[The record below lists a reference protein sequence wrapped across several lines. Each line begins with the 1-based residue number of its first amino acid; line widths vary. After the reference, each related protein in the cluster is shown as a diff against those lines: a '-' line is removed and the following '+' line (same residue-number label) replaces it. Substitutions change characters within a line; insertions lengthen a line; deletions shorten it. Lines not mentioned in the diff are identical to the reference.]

1 MSMQQAFSGSVADL
15 LQDDPQD
22 EIVTQFDDDDA
33 GSSASSNDPQTQ
45 ETTVAAPPPE
55 QAPVVLAKDGVH
67 TIPYAELETARARA
81 AQADALAAELERL
94 KADQQA
100 QQQQADAPTSA
111 PAPQFDP
118 DTGLTEAQSARLR
131 EMEDASDFSTS
142 AQAKAQ
148 LFVAKCHAENGVIA
162 PQQSAELKQVQAELN
177 ALKAEKLQSAHELQ
191 ILASHPDAASIVG
204 STEFTKWID
213 GLPSYARA
221 GALHVHQNGSATEV
235 NQLLSDFKA
244 SIKPAAPA
252 PVTVASKAAAAA
264 AISRAAKPAIPAS
277 LSDVAAGVAAPTD
290 PSEAL
295 DGLSGSSKTI
305 AALDLSDAAFD
316 RWFNK
321 RA

>member
-33 GSSASSNDPQTQ
+33 GSSTSSNDPQTQ
-45 ETTVAAPPPE
+45 ETTAAAPPPE
-55 QAPVVLAKDGVH
+55 QAPVVLAKDGVN
-67 TIPYAELETARARA
+67 TIPYSVLEAERAQKAAFQQRIAELEATA
-81 AQADALAAELERL
+81 L
-94 KADQQA
+94 QA
-100 QQQQADAPTSA
+100 QQASAAAPA

-118 DTGLTEAQSARLR
+118 DTGLTETQSARLR
-131 EMEDASDFSTS
+131 EMEEASDFSAT

-177 ALKAEKLQSAHELQ
+177 ALKAEKLQSAHDLQ
-191 ILASHPDAASIVG
+191 ILASHPDAASIVN

-221 GALHVHQNGSATEV
+221 GALHVHQNGSATEI

-290 PSEAL
+290 PSEVL